1 MVKPP
6 QSETDLTPLSSQ
18 AQVVIVGGGVI
29 GCARLLFHHCLGDAP
44 AIR

>member
-1 MVKPP
+1 MIKDQ
-6 QSETDLTPLSSQ
+6 QSETDLTSLPSQ